1 MPTEVTLASCTQY
14 LKWLAGHW
22 VLFITWHISCPIHP
36 LLLLTSRYSLGF
48 PGGAVVKNP
57 PANAGDTRPTMPG
70 WGRSPRKKWWPT
82 PVFLPGKSHGQRSLV
97 GYSPWGCKESDTT
110 EWLTLSFS
118 LLVIWGL
125 LLGPLYQNL
134 LTWSPPV
141 LWLYPNDKSC
151 LQPKPPSSIQIVCA
165 FGQIYIWLV
174 NKNLKHGSITAKFN
188 SLTPPDWLYLKPPG
202 RWW

>member
-1 MPTEVTLASCTQY
+1 MPYPSPPFAHLSLSVGLPRWRSGKESACQCRRHRRHRFN
-14 LKWLAGHW
+14 AW
-22 VLFITWHISCPIHP
+22 VAKIPW
-36 LLLLTSRYSLGF
+36 
-48 PGGAVVKNP
+48 
-57 PANAGDTRPTMPG
+57 
-70 WGRSPRKKWWPT
+70 RKKWWPT
-82 PVFLPGKSHGQRSLV
+82 QIFLPGKSHGQRSLA

-165 FGQIYIWLV
+165 FGQISIWLV
-174 NKNLKHGSITAKFN
+174 KKNLKHGSITANFN